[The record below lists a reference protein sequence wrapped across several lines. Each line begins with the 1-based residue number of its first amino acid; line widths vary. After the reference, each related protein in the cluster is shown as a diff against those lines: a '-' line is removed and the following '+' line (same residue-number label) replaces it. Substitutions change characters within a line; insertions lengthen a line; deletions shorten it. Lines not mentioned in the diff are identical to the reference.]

1 MVIFRVRLNLVRMG
15 KDGKKKEKRPLTDD
29 SDSDS
34 GPDDRA
40 PLAKS
45 AKKSLHKVRS

>member
-1 MVIFRVRLNLVRMG
+1 MNLVRMG